1 MPWSSPSRP
10 RAPPA
15 ADGCLDGSQSPGP
28 DPVLPAAPPP
38 GALLEH
44 SGHPGKAAGL
54 RDAPM
59 GGGPIRAR
67 LARGPRM
74 TRRLLRATPR
84 QATPPSPP
92 SLRALTRVSSCAT
105 RARPYLPTTPDG
117 PRGSAFL
124 LTTGSVFLLGSTLA
138 SPAFPHSRIPALSVL
153 SALRF
158 RLHCEDILSLRKL
171 VGGMRSDGEQ
181 RSGQV

>member
-1 MPWSSPSRP
+1 MSSPPWSSPCRP

-15 ADGCLDGSQSPGP
+15 ADGCIDGSQSPGP

-54 RDAPM
+54 QDAPL
-59 GGGPIRAR
+59 GGGPI
-67 LARGPRM
+67 LARPTHRPRR

-84 QATPPSPP
+84 QAATPGPT

-105 RARPYLPTTPDG
+105 VRAPHFQPRPTAHMAPPSCSQLALFFCSVPRALVWALAQIVAGDNPRCVGG
-117 PRGSAFL
+117 PFERLNGRQ
-124 LTTGSVFLLGSTLA
+124 STLGGHL
-138 SPAFPHSRIPALSVL
+138 PHS
-153 SALRF
+153 
-158 RLHCEDILSLRKL
+158 
-171 VGGMRSDGEQ
+171 
-181 RSGQV
+181 

>member
-1 MPWSSPSRP
+1 MSSPPWSSPCRP

-15 ADGCLDGSQSPGP
+15 ADGCIDGSQSPGP

-54 RDAPM
+54 QDAPL
-59 GGGPIRAR
+59 GGGPI
-67 LARGPRM
+67 LARPTHRPRR

-84 QATPPSPP
+84 QAATPGPT

-105 RARPYLPTTPDG
+105 RARPSLPTTPDG
-117 PRGSAFL
+117 PHGSAFL
-124 LTTGSVFLLGSTLA
+124 LTTGSVFLLGST
-138 SPAFPHSRIPALSVL
+138 PALLCSRARGAPPCGFL
-153 SALRF
+153 WSRKAPTSAGPALADVVCRG
-158 RLHCEDILSLRKL
+158 R
-171 VGGMRSDGEQ
+171 G
-181 RSGQV
+181 